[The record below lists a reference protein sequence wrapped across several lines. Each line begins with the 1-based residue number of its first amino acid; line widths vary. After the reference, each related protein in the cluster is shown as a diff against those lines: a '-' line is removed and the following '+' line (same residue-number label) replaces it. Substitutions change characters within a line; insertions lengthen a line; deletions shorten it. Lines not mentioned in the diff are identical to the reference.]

1 MAAIS
6 NRFVVT
12 ALQDGQSIQGE
23 LAVTR
28 SLWQSVTNQGE
39 VFPNWESDTEE
50 TRPLLY
56 PLIMSGGV
64 VIAPTTTSWKYN
76 NELITFADQTG
87 LSTNDSFPGVFKR
100 TTYQVQSGIT
110 VTALRIMKNLASS
123 TNDDSDTI
131 TVSGTATVGDT
142 TLSFDAMQTV
152 RITKAA
158 ESSSVGELLFVNG
171 KGTLSSDTDDVSIRA
186 ILHTTGGSAD
196 ASTYRCEWW
205 WNGAKQAETTGA
217 GTGGNANHTITIT
230 GAQVTDYVMV
240 ECRFYRVG
248 VLEATAYIGV
258 DDIAD
263 KEMMQFAYAIYTG
276 NTPPASVVMNNT
288 SAATLKMGQSVLY
301 GIWIGSK
308 DDPLTQPQT
317 TGTYW
322 TWSAR
327 IFAADGTEITSI
339 ADTSKKIDQPTNN
352 PSFVVGSTTLH
363 NVATMDV
370 SYAKCV
376 ANGGQVSIHISATH
390 TES

>member
-28 SLWQSVTNQGE
+28 SLWQAVTDGGT
-39 VFPNWESDTEE
+39 VIPNWTTEDE
-50 TRPLLY
+50 NIKPLLY

-100 TTYQVQSGIT
+100 TTYQMPSGIT

-158 ESSSVGELLFVNG
+158 ESADVGELLFIDG
-171 KGTLSSDTDDVSIRA
+171 KGTLSSDTDEVSIRA
-186 ILHTTGGSAD
+186 ILHTTGSSAD

-205 WNGAKQAETTGA
+205 WNEAKQAETTGT

-240 ECRFYRVG
+240 ECRFYKGGNPIAV
-248 VLEATAYIGV
+248 AYIGV
-258 DDIAD
+258 EDIAD

-276 NTPPASVVMNNT
+276 NTPPTSVVMNNT
-288 SAATLKMGQSVLY
+288 TAATLKMGQSVLY
-301 GIWIGSK
+301 GVWIGSK
-308 DDPLTQPQT
+308 DDPLTQPHT
-317 TGTYW
+317 TKDYW
-322 TWSAR
+322 TWNAK
-327 IFAADGTEITSI
+327 IFAADGTDITQIS
-339 ADTSKKIDQPTNN
+339 DTGRKIDGPQAHD
-352 PSFVVGSTTLH
+352 SFVVGSTTLN
-363 NVATMDV
+363 NVATMNI
-370 SYAKCV
+370 SYAKCIV
-376 ANGGQVSIHISATH
+376 NGGQVSIHISATH
-390 TES
+390 TDS

>member
-1 MAAIS
+1 MSAIS

-28 SLWQSVTNQGE
+28 SLWQSVTDQGQP
-39 VFPNWESDTEE
+39 FPNWESDSEAD
-50 TRPLLY
+50 RPLLY
-56 PLIMSGGV
+56 PLLMSGGTT
-64 VIAPTTTSWKYN
+64 IAPTTTSWYYN
-76 NELITFADQTG
+76 NELISFADQTG
-87 LSTNDSFPGVFKR
+87 LSTNPAFAGVFKR
-100 TTYQVQSGIT
+100 TTYTLQSGIT

-131 TVSGTATVGDT
+131 AVSGTATVGDT

-158 ESSSVGELLFVNG
+158 ESSSVGELLFTNG
-171 KGTLSSDTDDVSIRA
+171 KGTLSSDSDTVSIRA
-186 ILHTTGGSAD
+186 ILHTTGGSAS

-205 WNGAKQAETTGA
+205 WNGAKQTETTG
-217 GTGGNANHTITIT
+217 TNDNHTITIT

-240 ECRFYRVG
+240 ECRFYRDG

-263 KEMMQFAYAIYTG
+263 KEMMQFAYSIYSG
-276 NTPPASVVMNNT
+276 NTTPSSIVMNNT

-339 ADTSKKIDQPTNN
+339 ADTGKKIDQPTNN

-390 TES
+390 TDS